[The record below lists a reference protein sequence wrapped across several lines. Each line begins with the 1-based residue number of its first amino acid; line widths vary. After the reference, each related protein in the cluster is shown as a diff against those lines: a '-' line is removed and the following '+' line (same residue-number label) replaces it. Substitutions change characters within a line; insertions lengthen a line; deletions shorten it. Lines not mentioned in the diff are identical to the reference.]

1 MATNDVKVKY
11 GTSFIFADV
20 TDFPSSGVGP
30 PTTGANDIRIGTTSG
45 ATLVQMDLTSLA
57 ASGGARESS
66 KLDLGSTTLG
76 QQYELNVCL
85 EHAATP
91 TEGDVVSFYW
101 AASPNST
108 AASGNPGGLTGV
120 DATFSDTSGILSQ
133 FTYIGSMLL
142 RANVINIGFVERFR
156 VPYQYGMLVY
166 VNQSA
171 AAMHT
176 VMDETHLIMTE
187 LIDEIQ
193 AAA

>member
-30 PTTGANDIRIGTTSG
+30 PTTGANDIRIGATGG

-57 ASGGARESS
+57 ASGGARESD

-76 QQYELNVCL
+76 REYELNVCL

-91 TEGDVVSFYW
+91 AIGNLVSFYW

-120 DATFSDTSGILSQ
+120 DATFTDDRGILSQ
-133 FTYIGSMLL
+133 FTHIGSLLL
-142 RANVINIGFVERFR
+142 RANVINIGFVGRFR
-156 VPYQYGMLVY
+156 APYQFGMLVY
-166 VNQSA
+166 VNHSA

-176 VMDETHLIMTE
+176 AMDETHMIMTE